1 MNVEKSLQIS
11 KDWIFKQKEYFASLR
26 RREVQTDRRVFKFYQ
41 KINKR
46 RGEKRVFKFKK
57 MGKKKKSFR
66 FHLIFKSQPR
76 WVDYFAIQIQIDC
89 KAS

>member
-41 KINKR
+41 KVNKR
-46 RGEKRVFKFKK
+46 RDEKRVFKFKK
-57 MGKKKKSFR
+57 MGKKKRVLDF
-66 FHLIFKSQPR
+66 I
-76 WVDYFAIQIQIDC
+76 
-89 KAS
+89 

>member
-26 RREVQTDRRVFKFYQ
+26 RLEVQRDRRVFKFYQ

-46 RGEKRVFKFKK
+46 REEKRKEFSNLRSWERKK
-57 MGKKKKSFR
+57 RVLDF
-66 FHLIFKSQPR
+66 I
-76 WVDYFAIQIQIDC
+76 
-89 KAS
+89 